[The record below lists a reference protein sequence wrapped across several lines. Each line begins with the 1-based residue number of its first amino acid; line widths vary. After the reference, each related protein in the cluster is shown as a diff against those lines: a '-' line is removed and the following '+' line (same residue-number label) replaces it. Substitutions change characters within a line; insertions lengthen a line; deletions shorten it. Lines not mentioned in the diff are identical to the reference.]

1 MSEATSETMSE
12 SMSDSDSVSDAV
24 NDATSDGTSDS
35 NGDAP
40 VDATSE
46 SVTGPGRDESMP
58 RILVVDDDVDGLEV
72 LRMRLAHAG
81 YCVET
86 AESAE
91 QALARVNAFDPGLIV
106 TDVRMPGMTGL
117 ELLQKIRESMDG
129 VHVVVMTAHD
139 DMQTAVT
146 AMKSGAFDFLVK
158 PVDPKAVQS
167 LADRCFRERAL
178 AVEHEAPDEI
188 DALPR
193 GRLVGRH
200 PRMVDIYKTIGVLAG
215 NRATVL
221 IRGETGTGKE
231 VIARAIHEHSG
242 HYSEPFIAV
251 NCSALT
257 DTLLESE
264 LFGHVKGAFT
274 GATNSRKGYFE
285 LAGQGTIFLDE
296 IGDTSPEFQTKLLR
310 VLQERRFYPVGGEA
324 PRTTEARVIAATHQP
339 VEEMVEEGTFREDLY
354 FRLKVVQIEVPPLR
368 ERRGDIEIVAQALLG
383 RIREETQRDVRR
395 ISDDAMARL
404 VAYDWPGNVRELE
417 NALMRAAIVA
427 RGTVIGADHLI
438 LEDGHG
444 DEGSDDLRLDTALRR
459 HVRLVLDRAGGDRPA
474 AARLLGIGESELDEH
489 LDPGAKAAADRPPP
503 GPIDRPEAE
512 G

>member
-1 MSEATSETMSE
+1 MGDRET
-12 SMSDSDSVSDAV
+12 
-24 NDATSDGTSDS
+24 
-35 NGDAP
+35 
-40 VDATSE
+40 
-46 SVTGPGRDESMP
+46 P

-72 LRMRLAHAG
+72 LKTRLVHAG
-81 YCVET
+81 YEVET

-91 QALARVNAFDPGLIV
+91 KALARVKAFDPGLIV
-106 TDVRMPGMTGL
+106 TDVRMPGMSGL
-117 ELLQKIRESMDG
+117 ELLAKIRETMEG

-158 PVDPKAVQS
+158 PVDPKAVQG

-178 AVEHEAPDEI
+178 AVEHEAPAELL

-200 PRMVDIYKTIGVLAG
+200 PRMVEIYKTIGVLAG

-231 VIARAIHEHSG
+231 VIARAIHEHSE
-242 HYSEPFIAV
+242 HFAEPFIGV
-251 NCSALT
+251 NCTALT

-274 GATNSRKGYFE
+274 GATASRRGYFE
-285 LAGQGTIFLDE
+285 LAGRGTIFLDE

-324 PRTTEARVIAATHQP
+324 PRSTEARVIAATHQP
-339 VEEMVEEGTFREDLY
+339 VEDMIEEGRFREDLY
-354 FRLKVVQIEVPPLR
+354 FRLKVVEIVVPPLR
-368 ERRGDIEIVAQALLG
+368 QRRGDIEIIALALLG

-395 ISDDAMARL
+395 ISDDAFARL
-404 VAYDWPGNVRELE
+404 MTYDWPGNVRELE

-438 LEDGHG
+438 LEDGQG
-444 DEGSDDLRLDTALRR
+444 LEASNDLLLETAVRR
-459 HVRLVLDRAGGDRPA
+459 HVQLVLDRAGGDAVA
-474 AARLLGIGESELDEH
+474 AAKLLGITPKELDEH
-489 LDPGAKAAADRPPP
+489 LAPRAD
-503 GPIDRPEAE
+503 
-512 G
+512 

>member
-1 MSEATSETMSE
+1 MSEPST
-12 SMSDSDSVSDAV
+12 
-24 NDATSDGTSDS
+24 
-35 NGDAP
+35 
-40 VDATSE
+40 
-46 SVTGPGRDESMP
+46 P

-72 LRMRLAHAG
+72 LKTRLTHAG
-81 YCVET
+81 YDVET

-91 QALARVNAFDPGLIV
+91 KALSRVRAFDPGLIV

-117 ELLQKIRESMDG
+117 ELLAKVRETMDG

-146 AMKSGAFDFLVK
+146 AMKAGAFDFLVK
-158 PVDPKAVQS
+158 PVDPKAVQG

-178 AVEHEAPDEI
+178 AVEHEASDEP

-193 GRLVGRH
+193 GRLVGRD

-231 VIARAIHEHSG
+231 VIARAIHEHSE
-242 HYSEPFIAV
+242 HFAEPFIAV

-274 GATNSRKGYFE
+274 GATSSRRGYFE
-285 LAGQGTIFLDE
+285 LSGQGTIFLDE

-310 VLQERRFYPVGGEA
+310 VLQERRFYPVGGES
-324 PRTTEARVIAATHQP
+324 PRSTEARVIAATHQP
-339 VEEMVEEGTFREDLY
+339 VEKMVEEGTFREDLY

-368 ERRGDIEIVAQALLG
+368 ERRGDIELLAVALLG
-383 RIREETQRDVRR
+383 RIREGTGRDVRR

-417 NALMRAAIVA
+417 NALMRGAIVA

-438 LEDGHG
+438 LEDGEDVGGRG
-444 DEGSDDLRLDTALRR
+444 DLLLETAVRR
-459 HVRLVLDRAGGDRPA
+459 HVRLVVDRAGRDRA
-474 AARLLGIGESELDEH
+474 AAAKLLGIDEAEVARH
-489 LDPGAKAAADRPPP
+489 LDGEPIDPP
-503 GPIDRPEAE
+503 GGE

>member
-1 MSEATSETMSE
+1 MSEE
-12 SMSDSDSVSDAV
+12 SA
-24 NDATSDGTSDS
+24 
-35 NGDAP
+35 
-40 VDATSE
+40 
-46 SVTGPGRDESMP
+46 P

-72 LRMRLAHAG
+72 LKTRLTHAG
-81 YCVET
+81 YVVET
-86 AESAE
+86 ADSAE
-91 QALARVNAFDPGLIV
+91 KALARVKAFDPGLIV

-117 ELLQKIRESMDG
+117 ELLEKVRQSMDG

-158 PVDPKAVQS
+158 PVDPKAVQG

-178 AVEHEAPDEI
+178 AVESEGTD
-188 DALPR
+188 DFDTLPR
-193 GRLVGRH
+193 GRLVGRD
-200 PRMVDIYKTIGVLAG
+200 PRMVDIYKTIGVLSG

-221 IRGETGTGKE
+221 VRGETGTGKE
-231 VIARAIHEHSG
+231 VIARAIHEHSEQFA
-242 HYSEPFIAV
+242 EPFIAV

-274 GATNSRKGYFE
+274 GATASRKGYFE
-285 LAGQGTIFLDE
+285 LSGQGTIFLDE

-324 PRTTEARVIAATHQP
+324 PRSTEARVIAATHQP
-339 VEEMVEEGTFREDLY
+339 VEKMVEEGTFREDLY
-354 FRLKVVQIEVPPLR
+354 FRLKVVEIVVPPLR

-383 RIREETQRDVRR
+383 RVRDETQRDIRR

-417 NALMRAAIVA
+417 NALMRGAIVA

-438 LEDGHG
+438 LEDGQTP
-444 DEGSDDLRLDTALRR
+444 GSVPDLLLETVVRR
-459 HVRLVLDRAGGDRPA
+459 HVRLVLDRVGGDASA
-474 AARLLGIGESELDEH
+474 AAQLLGVSETELERH
-489 LDPGAKAAADRPPP
+489 LAAKPIDPP
-503 GPIDRPEAE
+503 GS
-512 G
+512 GG